1 MKSESYGYG
10 YASCPPVGAIFACL
24 KDTKKELVAVPYIDY
39 QDYDSASKQVKNRT
53 RKTVYRNT
61 GTSTNSSAANW
72 IRYVNVVRSAKDANH
87 FYQTTQKILAGSQGL
102 EPRIFLR

>member
-1 MKSESYGYG
+1 M
-10 YASCPPVGAIFACL
+10 
-24 KDTKKELVAVPYIDY
+24 AVPYIDY

-72 IRYVNVVRSAKDANH
+72 IRYVNVVRSAKDTNH
-87 FYQTTQKILAGSQGL
+87 FYQTTQKILVGDKEKYCFYFENL
-102 EPRIFLR
+102 NFC